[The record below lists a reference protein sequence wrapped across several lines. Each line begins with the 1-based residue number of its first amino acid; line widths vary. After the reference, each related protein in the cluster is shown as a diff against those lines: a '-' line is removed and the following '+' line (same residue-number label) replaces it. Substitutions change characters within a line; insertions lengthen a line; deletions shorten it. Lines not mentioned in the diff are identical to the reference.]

1 MTQFEFFMT
10 FYSLLLGLAVAELLL
25 GFGGLLRARSQPRW
39 GLLTPLLGI
48 ILFIHIMS
56 SFSDAWVKLQ
66 GVNIDLVS
74 FGPPAL
80 IGVAYFVGAI
90 LCVPRDIEDW
100 PSLDEY
106 FHARKRFTLGAL
118 LSADLLT
125 IVCLELH
132 TVVGQR
138 PSAIIAYALINTLWM
153 TLTGAPLLTRSR
165 RVAVGSLVGL
175 LVLMVV
181 LYATPLRIGGLI
193 EALFGL

>member
-25 GFGGLLRARSQPRW
+25 GFGCLLRARSQPRW
-39 GLLTPLLGI
+39 GLFTPLLGV
-48 ILFIHIMS
+48 ILFIHIMA

-90 LCVPRDIEDW
+90 LCVPRDIDDW

-118 LSADLLT
+118 LSADVLT
-125 IVCLELH
+125 IVCLELPS
-132 TVVGQR
+132 VVGQR
-138 PSAIIAYALINTLWM
+138 PSAVIAYALINTIWM
-153 TLTGAPLLTRSR
+153 ALTAAPLLTRSR

-175 LVLMVV
+175 LILMVV

>member
-25 GFGGLLRARSQPRW
+25 GFGGLVRARKQPRW
-39 GLLTPLLGI
+39 GLLTPLFGV
-48 ILFIHIMS
+48 ILFIHIMT
-56 SFSDAWVKLQ
+56 SFSDAWAKLQ
-66 GVNIDLVS
+66 DVDIDLVS
-74 FGPPAL
+74 LGPPAL

-90 LCVPRDIEDW
+90 LCAPRDIDDW

-118 LSADLLT
+118 LCADALT
-125 IVCLELH
+125 IVCLELPNLL
-132 TVVGQR
+132 GDR
-138 PSAIIAYALINTLWM
+138 PAAIIAYVLINAVWLA
-153 TLTGAPLLTRSR
+153 LTAAPLFTRSR
-165 RVAVGSLVGL
+165 RVAAGSLLGL

-193 EALFGL
+193 EAMFGL